1 MRKYN
6 LAATLL
12 VAIVLAGCGGGGSSG
27 GSQTPKVSFT
37 SEVTFGDSL
46 SDVGTY
52 AVPTITAYGGGG
64 QYTINGT
71 GKNWTEL
78 MAAQLGLPAPC
89 AAETGLNGTVFGV
102 GVTITPHPGCYNYAQ
117 GGARVTIP
125 YGPGNVALA
134 SLNAGYGQ
142 LGQLTVP
149 ITTQIDNHL
158 AAVGGKF
165 SGSEI
170 VFVLAGANDVLI
182 QLGSLQ
188 AGATTA
194 ATAAVTAA
202 VPAQITAD
210 INAGTC
216 LPANATTTCVSV
228 AAGELTPTV
237 GAAAALAYIQANAA
251 TALTAIVTAATELTG
266 YVNGKIIGNGAK
278 YVVVINMPDVS
289 STPAGAAADAAL
301 PGMKSMINT
310 LVTTFNS
317 QLQAGLANNPNV
329 LFVDAY
335 TVHRDEV
342 ANPAAYSLSNV
353 TTPACNLTATTNP
366 IGSSLM
372 CNATNLSPGVDSHYL
387 FSDTVHPTPYGYLL
401 LARLVSKDMLIKGW
415 L

>member
-6 LAATLL
+6 FAAALL
-12 VAIVLAGCGGGGSSG
+12 VAVLLAGCGGGGSG
-27 GSQTPKVSFT
+27 GSQAPKVSFT

-89 AAETGLNGTVFGV
+89 AAQTGLNGTVFGV
-102 GVTITPHPGCYNYAQ
+102 GVTITNHPGCYDYAQ
-117 GGARVTIP
+117 GGARVTLQP
-125 YGPGNVALA
+125 GPGNAALGGA
-134 SLNAGYGQ
+134 NAL

-158 AAVGGKF
+158 TAVGGKF

-170 VFVLAGANDVLI
+170 VFMMAGANDVFI
-182 QLGSLQ
+182 QL
-188 AGATTA
+188 ATYAATVTASPSSAPAA
-194 ATAAVTAA
+194 ATAAVTAMA
-202 VPAQITAD
+202 
-210 INAGTC
+210 
-216 LPANATTTCVSV
+216 
-228 AAGELTPTV
+228 
-237 GAAAALAYIQANAA
+237 
-251 TALTAIVTAATELTG
+251 TAATELAG
-266 YVNGKIIGNGAK
+266 YVNTKIIGNGAR
-278 YVVVINMPDVS
+278 YVVVVNMPDVS
-289 STPAGAAADAAL
+289 STPFAAAQELAA
-301 PGMKSMINT
+301 PGTKAFINT

-317 QLQAGLANNPNV
+317 QLQTLLAGNPNV

-353 TTPACNLTATTNP
+353 TTPACNLTAATNP

-372 CNATNLSPGVDSHYL
+372 CNAGNLSPGVDSHYL
-387 FSDTVHPTPYGYLL
+387 FSDSVHPTPYGYLL

>member
-6 LAATLL
+6 FAATLL

-27 GSQTPKVSFT
+27 GSQAPKVSFT

-46 SDVGTY
+46 SDVGSY
-52 AVPTITAYGGGG
+52 AVGTVTALGGGG

-89 AAETGLNGTVFGV
+89 AAQTGLNGS
-102 GVTITPHPGCYNYAQ
+102 VTYGFSVLAVNHAGCTDYAQ
-117 GGARVTIP
+117 GGARVTDP
-125 YGPGNVALA
+125 VGPGNALLGGA
-134 SLNAGYGQ
+134 NAI

-158 AAVGGKF
+158 TAVGGKF

-170 VFVLAGANDVLI
+170 VFMMAGANDVFMNLA
-182 QLGSLQ
+182 LYAASPSP
-188 AGATTA
+188 AA
-194 ATAAVTAA
+194 ATAAVTAM
-202 VPAQITAD
+202 
-210 INAGTC
+210 
-216 LPANATTTCVSV
+216 AT
-228 AAGELTPTV
+228 AAGEL
-237 GAAAALAYIQANAA
+237 A
-251 TALTAIVTAATELTG
+251 G
-266 YVNGKIIGNGAK
+266 YVNTKIIANGAR
-278 YVVVINMPDVS
+278 YVVVVNMPDVS
-289 STPAGAAADAAL
+289 STPFAAAQEAAA
-301 PGMKSMINT
+301 PGSKAFINT
-310 LVTTFNS
+310 MVTTFNS
-317 QLQAGLANNPNV
+317 QLQTLLAGNPNV

-342 ANPAAYSLSNV
+342 TNPAAYSLSNV
-353 TTPACNLTATTNP
+353 TTPACNLTISTVTNPTNP

-372 CNATNLSPGVDSHYL
+372 CNAGNLSPGVDSHYL